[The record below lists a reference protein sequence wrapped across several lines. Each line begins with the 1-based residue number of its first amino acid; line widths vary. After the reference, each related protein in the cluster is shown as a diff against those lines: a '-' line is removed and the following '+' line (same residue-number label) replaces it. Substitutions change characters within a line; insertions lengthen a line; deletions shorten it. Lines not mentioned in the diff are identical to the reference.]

1 MQDKSKVHL
10 AAAIVA
16 SLGLAMHVP
25 AEARQLDRDAF
36 KVGGARSLNSKAAL
50 AQALT
55 DDSSNK
61 GVEAGCKGKEG
72 SCKGKEGS
80 CKGKEGSCKGKE
92 GSCKGKEGSCK
103 GKEGSCKG

>member
-61 GVEAGCKGKEG
+61 GVEAGCKGKEAQFDDFRLSPHGPIADGGAKENRNRKG
-72 SCKGKEGS
+72 SPE
-80 CKGKEGSCKGKE
+80 
-92 GSCKGKEGSCK
+92 
-103 GKEGSCKG
+103 